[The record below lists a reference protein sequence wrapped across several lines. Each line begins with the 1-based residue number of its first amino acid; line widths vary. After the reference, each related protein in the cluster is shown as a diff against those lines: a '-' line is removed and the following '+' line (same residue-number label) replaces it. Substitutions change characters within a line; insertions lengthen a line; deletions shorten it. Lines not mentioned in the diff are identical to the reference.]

1 MKNLVRRRPRII
13 FDHPTTALHEK
24 TPGEAMRSARVVLAS
39 FVLATFTACSGD
51 APTASIA
58 DPMFAVSA
66 VADEAATHIFVFAE
80 KEIPADFESRVS
92 AAGGVIMKNFK
103 GTGISAV
110 GGLSP
115 DAAAQLGASA
125 DVAHWNHDVVLTL
138 DPPVGLPQV
147 EALGEVGILSPSDP
161 TTASFY
167 PRQWHLR
174 QIGAHEAW
182 AAGRLGSRDVK
193 VGILD
198 TGIDYL
204 HPDLIGLV
212 DLSLSRSF
220 VPSDDA
226 LVAANFP
233 GAHPIA
239 DLRYHGTHVAATVA
253 SNAIA
258 AAGVLSNVTLVGIK
272 VLNVNGSGNS
282 LNILSAIEYA
292 ADIGLDVINMSLGIA
307 VPLSN
312 AQYLWF
318 SEMID
323 RTMEYAFRKGVV
335 VIVSA
340 GNENLDLD
348 ALGDYFK
355 AFCTATTLT
364 CVSATGPTARASV
377 NGPWTDPD
385 AKASYS
391 NYGVEHISVA
401 APGGNGVSTVT
412 AACSGFSLVLPVCR
426 TGTFVLGI
434 NGTSMASPHATG
446 VAALLVENVGRRQP
460 GLVRQ
465 RLQQTAED
473 LGKRGADPIYGKGRI
488 SAKNAI
494 VTRGR

>member
-1 MKNLVRRRPRII
+1 MRI
-13 FDHPTTALHEK
+13 
-24 TPGEAMRSARVVLAS
+24 PGVVLAS
-39 FVLATFTACSGD
+39 FVLATVTACAD
-51 APTASIA
+51 NAPTAPVA
-58 DPMFAVSA
+58 DPMFAASS
-66 VADEAATHIFVFAE
+66 VADGAATHIFVFAE
-80 KEIPADFESRVS
+80 KKIPADFESRVA
-92 AAGGVIMKNFK
+92 AAGGTIVKNFN

-110 GGLSP
+110 GGLTP
-115 DAAAQLGASA
+115 DAAAQLGAAA
-125 DVAHWNHDVVLTL
+125 DVAHWNHDVMLTL

-147 EALGEVGILSPSDP
+147 EALGENTILSPSDP

-182 AAGRLGSRDVK
+182 AAGRRGSSAVK

-198 TGIDYL
+198 TGIDYR
-204 HPDLIGLV
+204 HADLLGRV

-226 LVAANFP
+226 LVEANFP

-239 DLRYHGTHVAATVA
+239 DLHYHGTHVAATVA

-258 AAGVLSNVTLVGIK
+258 AAGVTSEVTLVGIK

-282 LNILSAIEYA
+282 LNTLSAIEYA

-307 VPLSN
+307 APLSN
-312 AQYLWF
+312 EQYLWF

-348 ALGDYFK
+348 ALGDFFK
-355 AFCTATTLT
+355 AYCTATTLT

-377 NGPWTDPD
+377 NGPWTNPD

-401 APGGNGVSTVT
+401 APGGNGASSVT
-412 AACSGFSLVLPVCR
+412 AACSGFSLQIPVCR
-426 TGTFVLGI
+426 TGTFVVGI
-434 NGTSMASPHATG
+434 SGTSMASPHAAG
-446 VAALLVENVGRRQP
+446 VAALLVEDVGRRQP

-465 RLQQTAED
+465 RLQQTADD

-488 SAKNAI
+488 SAINAI
-494 VTRGR
+494 GQKVQKGK

>member
-1 MKNLVRRRPRII
+1 M
-13 FDHPTTALHEK
+13 
-24 TPGEAMRSARVVLAS
+24 
-39 FVLATFTACSGD
+39 FTA
-51 APTASIA
+51 
-58 DPMFAVSA
+58 SA
-66 VADEAATHIFVFAE
+66 VTDDAATHIFVFAE
-80 KEIPADFESRVS
+80 KKIPADFESRVS
-92 AAGGVIMKNFK
+92 AAGGAIIKNFP

-115 DAAAQLGASA
+115 EAAKQLGASG

-138 DPPVGLPQV
+138 DPPVGLPEV
-147 EALGEVGILSPSDP
+147 EALGDDAITSPSDP

-174 QIGAHEAW
+174 QIGAHQAW
-182 AAGRLGSRDVK
+182 AAGRLGSRAVR

-198 TGIDYL
+198 TGIDYR
-204 HPDLIGLV
+204 HADLSGLV

-233 GAHPIA
+233 GAHPVA
-239 DLRYHGTHVAATVA
+239 DLHYHGTHVAATVA

-258 AAGVLSNVTLVGIK
+258 AAGVTSNVTLVGIK

-282 LNILSAIEYA
+282 LNTLSAIEYA

-307 VPLSN
+307 APLSN
-312 AQYLWF
+312 AEFLWF

-323 RTMEYAFRKGVV
+323 RTMEYPFRKGVV

-340 GNENLDLD
+340 GNENLNLD

-355 AFCTATTLT
+355 AYCTATTLT
-364 CVSATGPTARASV
+364 CVSATGPTARASI
-377 NGPWTDPD
+377 NGPWTNPD

-401 APGGNGVSTVT
+401 APGGNGVSSVT
-412 AACSGFSLVLPVCR
+412 AACSGFSLQIPVCQ
-426 TGTFVLGI
+426 TGTFVVGI
-434 NGTSMASPHATG
+434 NGTSMASPHAAG
-446 VAALLVENVGRRQP
+446 VAALLVENLGKRQP

-465 RLQQTAED
+465 QLQRTAED
-473 LGKRGADPIYGKGRI
+473 LGKKGADPIYGKGRI
-488 SAKNAI
+488 SAINAI
-494 VTRGR
+494 GTRGR